1 MTRLTTALTAIAL
14 SSLTAGTAAGSEEET
29 VTMLLNQALVGMD
42 SKEVNLVQVDV
53 PAGFETPRHL
63 HPGHMFMYVLE
74 GSVEIDV
81 EGQPTV
87 QLAAGEAVYEIPGIP
102 MIGRNL
108 STTEGARL
116 LIFAL
121 GDAGAPIE
129 LPAPE

>member
-1 MTRLTTALTAIAL
+1 MTRLTALTAIAL
-14 SSLTAGTAAGSEEET
+14 ASLTAGTATASENET
-29 VTMLLNQALVGMD
+29 VTMLLNQVLEGVED
-42 SKEVNLVQVDV
+42 KEVNIVQVEV

-74 GSVEIDV
+74 GTVELDV
-81 EGQPTV
+81 EGQTTV
-87 QLAAGEAVYEIPGIP
+87 QLAAGDAAYEIPGIP

-108 STTEGARL
+108 STTDGARL

-121 GDAGAPIE
+121 GDVGAPIE

>member
-14 SSLTAGTAAGSEEET
+14 ASLTAGTAKASEKET
-29 VTMLLNQALVGMD
+29 VTMLLNQALAGMD
-42 SKEVNLVQVDV
+42 GKEVNMVLVDV

-74 GSVEIDV
+74 GAVALEV

-87 QLAAGEAVYEIPGIP
+87 QLAAGEAAYEIPDIP

-108 STTEGARL
+108 SATEGARL

-129 LPAPE
+129 MPAPE